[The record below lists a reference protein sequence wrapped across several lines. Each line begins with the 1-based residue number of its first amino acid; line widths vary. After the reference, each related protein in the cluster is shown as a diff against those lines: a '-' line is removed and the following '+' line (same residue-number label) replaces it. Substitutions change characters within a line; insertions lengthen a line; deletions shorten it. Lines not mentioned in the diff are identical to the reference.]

1 MPGDFNAVRLLDLL
15 FTKPVVTVADISA
28 ALGISH
34 QPAYDLV
41 DQFEK
46 LEILRE
52 ITGKKRY
59 KKYLF
64 VKYLRIIE
72 RGTGQ

>member
-1 MPGDFNAVRLLDLL
+1 VN
-15 FTKPVVTVADISA
+15 
-28 ALGISH
+28 
-34 QPAYDLV
+34 
-41 DQFEK
+41 QFEK

-64 VKYLRIIE
+64 VDYITIIE
-72 RGTGQ
+72 RGTNP